1 MCHSEVSFLGP
12 LQFKI
17 ASPVT
22 PHSPFSPLSSELLEH
37 NVTLLQALGKYYWN
51 AWQRCGEEME
61 LEGKKTPSFLKMENQ
76 LLFLITV
83 VIAFV
88 LRKEKLPRD
97 KIDVRYYSTLMSTFT
112 YNFLKFMSK
121 TNCKQNLVSM

>member
-22 PHSPFSPLSSELLEH
+22 PHCPFSPLSSELLEH
-37 NVTLLQALGKYYWN
+37 NVTLLQALGKYYRN

-61 LEGKKTPSFLKMENQ
+61 LEEKKKNKFLKNGKS
-76 LLFLITV
+76 ITV
-83 VIAFV
+83 FNNSSNSFCTKKRKIAQ
-88 LRKEKLPRD
+88 R
-97 KIDVRYYSTLMSTFT
+97 
-112 YNFLKFMSK
+112 
-121 TNCKQNLVSM
+121 QNRWCLLTRFSLEVF

>member
-1 MCHSEVSFLGP
+1 MAKMRRGNGTRE
-12 LQFKI
+12 
-17 ASPVT
+17 
-22 PHSPFSPLSSELLEH
+22 
-37 NVTLLQALGKYYWN
+37 
-51 AWQRCGEEME
+51 
-61 LEGKKTPSFLKMENQ
+61 KKKSLKKMENQ

-97 KIDVRYYSTLMSTFT
+97 KIDVQYYSTLMSIFT

-121 TNCKQNLVSM
+121 TNCK

>member
-1 MCHSEVSFLGP
+1 
-12 LQFKI
+12 
-17 ASPVT
+17 
-22 PHSPFSPLSSELLEH
+22 
-37 NVTLLQALGKYYWN
+37 
-51 AWQRCGEEME
+51 ME
-61 LEGKKTPSFLKMENQ
+61 LEKKKKSLKKMENQ

-97 KIDVRYYSTLMSTFT
+97 KIDVQYYSTLMSIFT

-121 TNCKQNLVSM
+121 TNCK

>member
-22 PHSPFSPLSSELLEH
+22 PHCPLFPLSSELLEH

-61 LEGKKTPSFLKMENQ
+61 LEKKKKSLKKMENQ

-97 KIDVRYYSTLMSTFT
+97 KIDVQYYSTLMSIFT

-121 TNCKQNLVSM
+121 TNCK

>member
-1 MCHSEVSFLGP
+1 MAKMRRGNGTRE
-12 LQFKI
+12 
-17 ASPVT
+17 
-22 PHSPFSPLSSELLEH
+22 
-37 NVTLLQALGKYYWN
+37 
-51 AWQRCGEEME
+51 
-61 LEGKKTPSFLKMENQ
+61 KKKRLKKMENQ

-121 TNCKQNLVSM
+121 TNCK